1 MALRK
6 TPQLTLSRTP
16 DDDDDVRNVS
26 AEHVI
31 SKEHVYNVHTAYK
44 VTFSA
49 CYKLK
54 SQRVPS

>member
-6 TPQLTLSRTP
+6 TPPLTLSRTP

-26 AEHVI
+26 EEHVI
-31 SKEHVYNVHTAYK
+31 SKEDVYNVHTAYK

-49 CYKLK
+49 CYKL
-54 SQRVPS
+54 

>member
-6 TPQLTLSRTP
+6 TPPLTLSRTP
-16 DDDDDVRNVS
+16 DDDDDDVRNVS

-31 SKEHVYNVHTAYK
+31 SKEDVYHAYTAYK

-49 CYKLK
+49 CYKL
-54 SQRVPS
+54 